1 MLLQRVFAV
10 LVMALLIFGCNNQ
23 PKEDLLRSGVEL
35 LGLGNTRGAIVYFKN
50 ALDKDPN
57 YLEAR
62 YHLAD
67 AYLRS
72 GRFVLAENEFR
83 KVFQQN
89 PSFPELSIKLA
100 EVYLQTS
107 QHQLAIQTLE
117 KYHLD
122 TEPSVASLDTLG
134 RAYALTGD
142 LHTAE
147 SLFQKA
153 IALEPENPLPNFH
166 LAKTFLAQSRNDEAH
181 EIFQKLVDQNQKF
194 APAYELLAKLEMS
207 RNKPTLALG
216 ILQKLYD
223 LDSSNINALHMQGII
238 YLDSKDFNNAH
249 QIAEKIAANAPGDYR
264 ASQLKGLV
272 AYRQGSFQDAIVSL
286 LQSLKA
292 APDTLTYYFLGLCHY
307 RLDDL
312 ELAISQFNQV
322 LDAQPDFSQARLMLA
337 MVLLQQHRTEDCIR
351 EVRYLLN
358 SDPRNGFA
366 YNILGSA
373 QLLQKD
379 YDAAMES
386 FDRAIEINPDLV
398 GVYLKKGRLLFNRGE
413 KELAEKALLE
423 ALSLSPDVLNY
434 RFMLASFYLKQENYS
449 AAVDILHEG
458 LTGAPVDALI
468 YNYLAGISFKQQD
481 DPAAVKHLKK
491 AISVNPEYVTPS
503 LNLAK
508 YYLAKAEYDQA
519 ITLFNAIL
527 KQDSENL
534 KALSGLIL
542 VYELTGRPDSAE
554 LVYQQILATGSP
566 EAMLFVAQ
574 HYAKRERHSEA
585 LAILDDALTKAPS
598 FIPFYKLKASVL
610 LKMDQFDDAAETLE
624 QLEKLDAGSGYPEL
638 IGLLLRNGQND
649 KAMQIT
655 ENVINKNPNLR
666 YGYLLQSSIFQS
678 KGQFDSAAEILE
690 RGLSKIP
697 GDPKLTLRLGQVHE
711 LNNHTSQ
718 AIDLY
723 REIIKNEPNHYEAFF
738 ALAALYDRLGD
749 KSQAQIYYQK
759 TVALNDRYVPAL
771 NNLAYL
777 YAENNGNKQEALSIA
792 LKAYGLAP
800 WQPDVM
806 DTLGLT
812 LLKNN
817 QPAEAAKILEK
828 ASKML
833 NDNPTI
839 KYHLALAF
847 VELEQNDKAIAVLD
861 EALAVGDFPDVEKC
875 RLLLKELKK
884 NKV

>member
-1 MLLQRVFAV
+1 MLMQRTFAI
-10 LVMALLIFGCNNQ
+10 LVMALFIFGCNNQ
-23 PKEDLLRSGVEL
+23 SKEDLLRSGVEL
-35 LGLGNTRGAIVYFKN
+35 LSSGNTRGSIVYFKN

-89 PSFPELSIKLA
+89 PSFPDLPIKLA

-107 QHQLAIQTLE
+107 QHELAIQTLE

-122 TEPSVASLDTLG
+122 TEPSTASLDTLG

-153 IALEPENPLPNFH
+153 ITLEPENPLPNFH
-166 LAKTFLAQSRNDEAH
+166 LARTFLAQSRNDEAH
-181 EIFQKLVDQNQKF
+181 EILQKLVDQNQKF

-207 RNKPTLALG
+207 RNQPTLALG
-216 ILQKLYD
+216 VLQKLYD
-223 LDSSNINALHMQGII
+223 LDPSNINALYMQGII
-238 YLDSKDFNNAH
+238 YLDSNDFDNAH
-249 QIAEKIAANAPGDYR
+249 QIADKIAANAPGHYR

-351 EVRYLLN
+351 EVRYLLT

-398 GVYLKKGRLLFNRGE
+398 GVYLKKGHLLFNRGE
-413 KELAEKALLE
+413 TELAETALLE

-468 YNYLAGISFKQQD
+468 YNYLAGISFKQKD
-481 DPAAVKHLKK
+481 DLAAVKHLKK
-491 AISVNPEYVTPS
+491 AISVNPEYLTPS
-503 LNLAK
+503 LNLAT
-508 YYLAKAEYDQA
+508 YYLAKAEYHQA
-519 ITLFNAIL
+519 MALFNAIL
-527 KQDSENL
+527 KQDSGNL

-542 VYELTGRPDSAE
+542 VYDLTGRPDSAR
-554 LVYQQILATGSP
+554 T
-566 EAMLFVAQ
+566 
-574 HYAKRERHSEA
+574 
-585 LAILDDALTKAPS
+585 
-598 FIPFYKLKASVL
+598 
-610 LKMDQFDDAAETLE
+610 
-624 QLEKLDAGSGYPEL
+624 
-638 IGLLLRNGQND
+638 
-649 KAMQIT
+649 
-655 ENVINKNPNLR
+655 
-666 YGYLLQSSIFQS
+666 
-678 KGQFDSAAEILE
+678 
-690 RGLSKIP
+690 GLS
-697 GDPKLTLRLGQVHE
+697 T
-711 LNNHTSQ
+711 
-718 AIDLY
+718 
-723 REIIKNEPNHYEAFF
+723 
-738 ALAALYDRLGD
+738 
-749 KSQAQIYYQK
+749 
-759 TVALNDRYVPAL
+759 
-771 NNLAYL
+771 
-777 YAENNGNKQEALSIA
+777 
-792 LKAYGLAP
+792 
-800 WQPDVM
+800 
-806 DTLGLT
+806 
-812 LLKNN
+812 
-817 QPAEAAKILEK
+817 
-828 ASKML
+828 
-833 NDNPTI
+833 
-839 KYHLALAF
+839 
-847 VELEQNDKAIAVLD
+847 
-861 EALAVGDFPDVEKC
+861 DFSDWTP
-875 RLLLKELKK
+875 
-884 NKV
+884 